1 MNVNIL
7 TISSRLWNN
16 RIIKLTRDEA
26 KAQRKITQTQ
36 KFANFFLQT
45 RHKFHIDQS
54 IKNEHKYQQYVDLRN
69 RREKFTQDRIN
80 SNERKKEIRK
90 SVIEHNIR
98 ESLNIKHALKEGFRD
113 RDMRFKNE
121 IEQKMQKIKQIR
133 EYHQRHSLM
142 KQERQM
148 SKVYDNKNRFD
159 MVLNKDHSRAS
170 SNLKQMKK
178 LQKQEK
184 AIMEKLKET
193 LSMQESMKYF

>member
-1 MNVNIL
+1 MK
-7 TISSRLWNN
+7 SS
-16 RIIKLTRDEA
+16 K
-26 KAQRKITQTQ
+26 KCRK
-36 KFANFFLQT
+36 F
-45 RHKFHIDQS
+45 
-54 IKNEHKYQQYVDLRN
+54 
-69 RREKFTQDRIN
+69 
-80 SNERKKEIRK
+80 
-90 SVIEHNIR
+90 
-98 ESLNIKHALKEGFRD
+98 
-113 RDMRFKNE
+113 
-121 IEQKMQKIKQIR
+121 KQIR

-170 SNLKQMKK
+170 SNVKQMKK

>member
-1 MNVNIL
+1 
-7 TISSRLWNN
+7 
-16 RIIKLTRDEA
+16 
-26 KAQRKITQTQ
+26 
-36 KFANFFLQT
+36 
-45 RHKFHIDQS
+45 
-54 IKNEHKYQQYVDLRN
+54 
-69 RREKFTQDRIN
+69 
-80 SNERKKEIRK
+80 
-90 SVIEHNIR
+90 
-98 ESLNIKHALKEGFRD
+98 
-113 RDMRFKNE
+113 MRFKNE

-170 SNLKQMKK
+170 SNVKQMKK

>member
-1 MNVNIL
+1 
-7 TISSRLWNN
+7 
-16 RIIKLTRDEA
+16 
-26 KAQRKITQTQ
+26 
-36 KFANFFLQT
+36 
-45 RHKFHIDQS
+45 
-54 IKNEHKYQQYVDLRN
+54 
-69 RREKFTQDRIN
+69 
-80 SNERKKEIRK
+80 
-90 SVIEHNIR
+90 
-98 ESLNIKHALKEGFRD
+98 
-113 RDMRFKNE
+113 
-121 IEQKMQKIKQIR
+121 
-133 EYHQRHSLM
+133 M